1 MKGMVK
7 APPRYS
13 VEQVEQMTREWV
25 ESMVVGLSLCP
36 FAAPVVKDNTLR
48 YVVTAAREGEAL
60 VAAFLAEVEQLQASD
75 EQTMS
80 TTLFIVP
87 EGLGDFYQYLDHLHL
102 FEDLLQQ
109 AGLEGV
115 LQLAS
120 FHPGYLFA
128 GVPEDDLS
136 HWSNRSPW
144 PTFHIIREAEMSRA
158 LAHYPN
164 PEQIPER
171 NIKRLRALGRDALIE
186 RFPPFADYC

>member
-1 MKGMVK
+1 MGN
-7 APPRYS
+7 RQQCYS
-13 VEQVEQMTREWV
+13 SGQIEQITRQWV
-25 ESMVVGLSLCP
+25 ETMVVGLNLCP
-36 FAAPVVKDNTLR
+36 FAAPVVRDNSLR
-48 YVVTAAREGEAL
+48 YAVTQAQESESL
-60 VAAFLAEVEQLQASD
+60 VAAFLAEIELILAAD
-75 EQTMS
+75 EKDIS

-87 EGLGDFYQYLDHLHL
+87 AGLEDFYDYLDYLRL
-102 FEDLLQQ
+102 FEELLQE

-144 PTFHIIREAEMSRA
+144 PAFHIIREAEMGRA
-158 LAHYPN
+158 LTHYAN

-171 NIKRLRALGRDALIE
+171 NIQRLRELGRAGLIE

>member
-1 MKGMVK
+1 MGN
-7 APPRYS
+7 RQQCYS
-13 VEQVEQMTREWV
+13 SGQIEQITRQWV
-25 ESMVVGLSLCP
+25 ETMVVGLNLCP
-36 FAAPVVKDNTLR
+36 FAAPVVRDNSLR
-48 YVVTAAREGEAL
+48 YAVTQAQESESL
-60 VAAFLAEVEQLQASD
+60 VAAFLAEIELILAAD
-75 EQTMS
+75 EKDIS

-87 EGLGDFYQYLDHLHL
+87 AGLEDFYDYLDYLRL
-102 FEDLLQQ
+102 FEELLQE

-144 PTFHIIREAEMSRA
+144 PAFHIIREAEMGRA
-158 LAHYPN
+158 LTHYAN

-171 NIKRLRALGRDALIE
+171 NIQRLRELGRAGLIE
-186 RFPPFADYC
+186 LFPPFADYC

>member
-1 MKGMVK
+1 MGN
-7 APPRYS
+7 RQQCYS
-13 VEQVEQMTREWV
+13 SGQIEQITRQWV
-25 ESMVVGLSLCP
+25 ETMVVGLNLCP
-36 FAAPVVKDNTLR
+36 FAAPVVRDNSLR
-48 YVVTAAREGEAL
+48 YAVTRAQESESL
-60 VAAFLAEVEQLQASD
+60 VAAFLAEVELILAAD
-75 EQTMS
+75 EKDIS

-87 EGLGDFYQYLDHLHL
+87 AGLEDFYDYLDYLRL
-102 FEDLLQQ
+102 FEELLQE

-144 PTFHIIREAEMSRA
+144 PAFHIIREAEMGRA
-158 LAHYPN
+158 LTHYAN

-171 NIKRLRALGRDALIE
+171 NIQRLRELGRAGLIE

>member
-1 MKGMVK
+1 MSK
-7 APPRYS
+7 AYS
-13 VEQVEQMTREWV
+13 GYSPVEVEKITRQWV
-25 ESMVVGLSLCP
+25 ETMVVGLSLCP
-36 FAAPVVKDNTLR
+36 FAAPVVRDNSLR
-48 YVVTAAREGEAL
+48 YAVTEAQGGESL
-60 VAAFLAEVEQLQASD
+60 VAAFMAEVELILAAD
-75 EQTMS
+75 EHEVS

-87 EGLGDFYQYLDHLHL
+87 AGLEDFYDYLDHLRL
-102 FEDLLQQ
+102 FEELLEQ

-120 FHPGYLFA
+120 FHPAYRFA

-144 PTFHIIREAEMSRA
+144 PAFHIIREAEMSRA
-158 LAHYPN
+158 LTHYAN

-171 NIKRLRALGRDALIE
+171 NIRLLRELGREGLIA